1 MVPPKVTPMELACCG
16 STMHVMC
23 ALVLPGEIVSLVS
36 DENDDNDDRNEGG
49 GGATGCSSDLC
60 VRGSNLDTGGE
71 EESADVV
78 VIVMV
83 APVSLASL
91 LRAASAKTFL

>member
-36 DENDDNDDRNEGG
+36 DENDDRNEGG

-60 VRGSNLDTGGE
+60 VRGSNLETGGE

-78 VIVMV
+78 VIVMM

-91 LRAASAKTFL
+91 LRAASA